1 MIASGRGCLTEPPP
15 PFAAPVLQNHKK
27 KTGSASIGAV
37 RHGQLSLEGCGV
49 PADDNADSID
59 IGPLPAAGS
68 TYGE

>member
-1 MIASGRGCLTEPPP
+1 MIASGRGCLTKPPP
-15 PFAAPVLQNHKK
+15 PFAAPVLQNQK

-37 RHGQLSLEGCGV
+37 RHLELSLQGCGV
-49 PADDNADSID
+49 PADSID

>member
-1 MIASGRGCLTEPPP
+1 M
-15 PFAAPVLQNHKK
+15 FAAPVLQNQK
-27 KTGSASIGAV
+27 KTGRAPIGDV